1 MSEDFRRLEKLTV
14 LAERFKGLALER
26 SNSFPVRS
34 PGLMG
39 LVVCDTL
46 TARSGRCSL
55 SAATS
60 DVFPVP
66 DAAATTNKKASIEPR
81 QQS

>member
-1 MSEDFRRLEKLTV
+1 
-14 LAERFKGLALER
+14 
-26 SNSFPVRS
+26 
-34 PGLMG
+34 
-39 LVVCDTL
+39 VVCDTL

-66 DAAATTNKKASIEPR
+66 DAAATTNKKASMELEAVVMSERIL
-81 QQS
+81 